1 MSTLPTSPP
10 STSPPS
16 TSRIVAGR
24 FDRSLDADAALE
36 ALKREGF
43 SRGEVDAFYV
53 GPPGQHARTP
63 VGGDAPHSSEGSRQ
77 GGVAAAIGAAI
88 GLVIGLVVGALGAID
103 LGRPTIPLAAL
114 LGALV
119 GAFAGAL
126 ASFRGGRRGLA
137 SVEHPVEPHGGRM
150 IAVCVDRAGSDR
162 AAVDILRAHNARDVG
177 QAEGQWRDGWRD
189 FDPRNPLA
197 AV

>member
-1 MSTLPTSPP
+1 MSS
-10 STSPPS
+10 
-16 TSRIVAGR
+16 IVAGR
-24 FDRSLDADAALE
+24 FDRTLDADAALE

-53 GPPGQHARTP
+53 SPPGQNAMTP
-63 VGGDAPHSSEGSRQ
+63 VGGDAPSSEGSRR
-77 GGVAAAIGAAI
+77 GGIGAGI
-88 GLVIGLVVGALGAID
+88 GAVIGLVVGLVAGFVGAVDLGA
-103 LGRPTIPLAAL
+103 PTIPLAAL

-126 ASFRGGRRGLA
+126 ASFHGGDRRYA
-137 SVEHPVEPHGGRM
+137 SVAHPVEPHGGRM
-150 IAVCVDRAGSDR
+150 IAVCVDRPGTER
-162 AAVDILRAHNARDVG
+162 PAVDILRRHNARDVG
-177 QAEGQWRDGWRD
+177 RAEGQWRDGGWRD

>member
-1 MSTLPTSPP
+1 MSK
-10 STSPPS
+10 
-16 TSRIVAGR
+16 IVAGR
-24 FDRSLDADAALE
+24 FDRTLDADAALE

-43 SRGEVDAFYV
+43 SRAEVDAFYV
-53 GPPGQHARTP
+53 GPPGQHAMTP
-63 VGGDAPHSSEGSRQ
+63 LGGDAPHSSEGSRR
-77 GGVAAAIGAAI
+77 GGIGAGI
-88 GLVIGLVVGALGAID
+88 GAVIGLAVGLVAGFAGAID
-103 LGRPTIPLAAL
+103 LGAAAIPLAAL

-126 ASFRGGRRGLA
+126 ASFHGGERRHA

-150 IAVCVDRAGSDR
+150 IAICVDRAGTEPT
-162 AAVDILRAHNARDVG
+162 AVEVLRRHNARDVG
-177 QAEGQWRDGWRD
+177 RAEGQWRNGWRD

>member
-1 MSTLPTSPP
+1 M
-10 STSPPS
+10 
-16 TSRIVAGR
+16 SRIVAGR
-24 FDRSLDADAALE
+24 FDRTLDADAALE

-43 SRGEVDAFYV
+43 SRHEVDAFYV

-63 VGGDAPHSSEGSRQ
+63 VGGDAPHASEGSRH
-77 GGVAAAIGAAI
+77 GGVSAAVGTA
-88 GLVIGLVVGALGAID
+88 IGLVVGLAAGFLGAID
-103 LGRPTIPLAAL
+103 LGAPTIPLAGL

-126 ASFRGGRRGLA
+126 ASFQGGRRRLA
-137 SVEHPVEPHGGRM
+137 SREHPLEPQGGRM
-150 IAVCVDRAGSDR
+150 IAVNVDRAGAERS
-162 AAVDILRAHNARDVG
+162 AIDILRANNARDVG
-177 QAEGQWRDGWRD
+177 RAEGQWSDGWRD

>member
-1 MSTLPTSPP
+1 M
-10 STSPPS
+10 
-16 TSRIVAGR
+16 SRIVAGR
-24 FDRSLDADAALE
+24 FDRTVDADAALE

-53 GPPGQHARTP
+53 GPPGQHAMRP
-63 VGGDAPHSSEGSRQ
+63 LGGDAPHSSEGSRR
-77 GGVAAAIGAAI
+77 GGVGAAV
-88 GLVIGLVVGALGAID
+88 GAVIGLAVGIVAGLVGAID
-103 LGRPTIPLAAL
+103 LGPPTVPLGAV

-126 ASFRGGRRGLA
+126 ASLHGGQRRYA

-150 IAVCVDRAGSDR
+150 IAICVDRAGTER
-162 AAVDILRAHNARDVG
+162 IAVDVLRAHNARDLG
-177 QAEGQWRDGWRD
+177 RAEGQWRDGWRD

>member
-1 MSTLPTSPP
+1 M
-10 STSPPS
+10 
-16 TSRIVAGR
+16 SRIVAGR
-24 FDRSLDADAALE
+24 FDRTLDADATLE

-53 GPPGQHARTP
+53 SPPGQNAMTP
-63 VGGDAPHSSEGSRQ
+63 IGGDAPRSSEGARR
-77 GGVAAAIGAAI
+77 GGLGAGVGA
-88 GLVIGLVVGALGAID
+88 VIGLVVGLAAGLLGAID
-103 LGRPTIPLAAL
+103 LGRPSIPLAAL

-126 ASFRGGRRGLA
+126 ASFHGGERRYA
-137 SVEHPVEPHGGRM
+137 STEHPLEPHGGRM
-150 IAVCVDRAGSDR
+150 IAVCVDRQGTER
-162 AAVDILRAHNARDVG
+162 AAVEILRRHNARDVG
-177 QAEGQWRDGWRD
+177 RAEGEWRDGWRD